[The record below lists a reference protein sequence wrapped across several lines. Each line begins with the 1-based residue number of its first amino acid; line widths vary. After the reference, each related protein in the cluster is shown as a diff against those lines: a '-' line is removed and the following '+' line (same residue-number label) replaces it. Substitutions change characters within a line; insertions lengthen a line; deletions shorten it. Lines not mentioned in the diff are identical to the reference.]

1 MQEGKSVDNNRP
13 VISLAQKI
21 THSKGKLMKILVLNC
36 GSSSIK
42 YQFINMET
50 QAVLADGIAEKI
62 GEDIALFTYKSEKY
76 TKKKREM
83 VIENH
88 EQGLQ
93 LILDS
98 LLDSVNGVIAD
109 KSEIDAVG
117 HRLVHAGEHYSDA
130 VVVTNH
136 VVEVMRECI
145 SLAPLHN
152 PANLKGIE
160 AVKKNMPEVPQC
172 GVFDTAFHQTM
183 PAQAY
188 LYPLP
193 LDFYQKHKIRRYGF
207 HGTSH
212 KYVSLKAAEYLGKD
226 IADLKIISCHLGNG
240 ASITAIDKGKSVDT
254 SMGMTPL
261 EGLMM
266 GTRTGDLD
274 PALPIHMMQQLGMEV
289 DEVNSILNKKSGM
302 LGLSTISNDMR
313 EIEDQ
318 ILLHHNPLAIQA
330 HDVYCYRIKKYIGA
344 YFAAMNGLDVL
355 IFTGGVG
362 ENMPIMRAQV
372 CENMDALGIAIDKA
386 VNDKFAGNIENLT
399 APGARVAVLKIPT
412 NEELMI
418 ALETQRLLS

>member
-1 MQEGKSVDNNRP
+1 
-13 VISLAQKI
+13 
-21 THSKGKLMKILVLNC
+21 MKILVLNC

-42 YQFINMET
+42 YQFIDMET
-50 QAVLADGIAEKI
+50 RNVLAEGIAEKI
-62 GEDIALFTYKSEKY
+62 GEDIALFTYKSPKF

-83 VIENH
+83 VIDNH

-93 LILDS
+93 LIIDS
-98 LLDSVNGVIAD
+98 LLDKINGVIAD

-130 VVVTNH
+130 VVVTEH

-160 AVKKNMPEVPQC
+160 AVFKNMPEVPQC

-183 PAQAY
+183 PEQAY

-193 LDFYQKHKIRRYGF
+193 LEFYQKHKIRRYGF

-212 KYVSLKAAEYLGKD
+212 KYVSLRAAEFLNRD
-226 IADLKIISCHLGNG
+226 ITALKIISCHLGNG
-240 ASITAIDKGKSVDT
+240 ASITAIDGGKSVDT
-254 SMGMTPL
+254 SMGLTPL

-266 GTRTGDLD
+266 GTRCGDID
-274 PALPIHMMQQLGMEV
+274 PALPVHMQQNLGLGV

-302 LGLSTISNDMR
+302 LGLSQISNDMR

-318 ILLHHNPLAIQA
+318 VLLHNNPAAIQA
-330 HDVYCYRIKKYIGA
+330 LDVYCYRIKKYIGS
-344 YFAAMNGLDVL
+344 YFAAMNGLDLLV
-355 IFTGGVG
+355 FTGGVG
-362 ENMPIMRAQV
+362 ENMPIMREQV
-372 CENMDALGIAIDKA
+372 CRDMEALGIRLDHETNA
-386 VNDKFAGNIENLT
+386 KFTSEIELLST
-399 APGARVAVLKIPT
+399 PDSRVTVLKVPT

-418 ALETQRLLS
+418 ALETQRLLTH

>member
-1 MQEGKSVDNNRP
+1 MAE
-13 VISLAQKI
+13 
-21 THSKGKLMKILVLNC
+21 
-36 GSSSIK
+36 
-42 YQFINMET
+42 
-50 QAVLADGIAEKI
+50 GIAEKI
-62 GEDIALFTYKSEKY
+62 GEDIALFTYKSPNF

-83 VIENH
+83 VIDNH

-93 LILDS
+93 LILEALVDKN
-98 LLDSVNGVIAD
+98 NGVL
-109 KSEIDAVG
+109 KSLDEIDAVG

-130 VVVTNH
+130 VVVTDH
-136 VVEVMRECI
+136 VIEVMTECI

-160 AVKKNMPEVPQC
+160 AVKVNMPNCPQC

-183 PAQAY
+183 PPEAF

-193 LDFYQKHKIRRYGF
+193 LDYYQQHKIRRYGF

-212 KYVSLKAAEYLGKD
+212 KYVSLRAAEYLQRD
-226 IADLKIISCHLGNG
+226 FESMKIITCHLGNG
-240 ASITAIDKGKSVDT
+240 ASITAIKEGKSIDT

-266 GTRTGDLD
+266 GTRCGDID
-274 PALPIHMMQQLGMEV
+274 PAIPIHMQMQMGMSVE
-289 DEVNSILNKKSGM
+289 DVNNILNKKSGM
-302 LGLSTISNDMR
+302 LGLSHISNDMR
-313 EIEDQ
+313 EIESE
-318 ILLHHNPLAIQA
+318 ILEHHNPKAIQA

-362 ENMPIMRAQV
+362 ERMPILREQV
-372 CENMDALGIAIDKA
+372 CRHMDAMGIILNT
-386 VNDKFAGNIENLT
+386 VENDRFTDDIQVLSTPESKVT
-399 APGARVAVLKIPT
+399 VLKIPT

-418 ALETQRLLS
+418 ALETQRLICK